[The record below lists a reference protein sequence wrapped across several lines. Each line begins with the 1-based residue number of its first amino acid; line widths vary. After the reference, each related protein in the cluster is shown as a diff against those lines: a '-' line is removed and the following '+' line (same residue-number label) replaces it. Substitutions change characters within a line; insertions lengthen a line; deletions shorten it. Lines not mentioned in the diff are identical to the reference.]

1 MRFSLDLNASWRSL
15 VDWSDDVFDAGGEA
29 RLRDWL
35 LDVSWDERTVTGRR
49 YVFARVCGFEVWGWV
64 R

>member
-1 MRFSLDLNASWRSL
+1 VRLSLDLDASWRSL
-15 VDWSDDVFDAGGEA
+15 VDWSDDVIDMGGEA

-35 LDVSWDERTVTGRR
+35 LDVSTDRTEGGRR